1 MALPQY
7 FLQELKYKNDI
18 SEVAASYVNL
28 KRRGKNMIGLCPF
41 HNEKTPSFNIYPENG
56 SFYCFGC
63 NTGGDVIT
71 FIMRIEN
78 LDYIETIRFL
88 AQRSGLQMP
97 EEGIDDSMSRLRTRI
112 LEVNRET
119 ARFYHS
125 TLLSEEGKAG
135 LDYLRRRQLEM
146 NTIKRFGLGYSPSGG
161 FRLVNHLKDKG
172 YTQTEMVQANV
183 AGLSRNN
190 NLYDRF
196 KTRVMFPIIDLRG
209 NVVAFGGRIL
219 TDEKPKYINTSD
231 TPVYH
236 KSSGLFA
243 MNIAKNNT
251 DRQLILAEGYMD
263 VIALHRAGF
272 TGAVASLGTS
282 LTAEQSR
289 VMARYAEEVV
299 ICYDSDEAGQRAT
312 ARAIPILKSAG
323 LFVKVLT
330 VPGNKD
336 PDEFMR
342 MHGENGPVRFKALLE
357 ECGNDIEYKLHRLR
371 GQHNLETAEGRHR
384 YLLAGAEVLS
394 SVDDVL
400 ARDIYAGTL
409 SQETEVNKASIMD
422 MANKIAESQ
431 KKKKYKQQIKAQ
443 NEIPMATS
451 VMNKEKKEN
460 TRIANAEEGILSYL
474 FQNQDQIPA
483 IREKLPEE
491 KMITAFN
498 RRLYGL
504 LLGKTIYDG
513 PQGELFL
520 TDFSAELTPDE
531 MSELARILA
540 RGSTAPI
547 RKVDAEEYIR
557 VIMGGAGFTSA
568 TEIKSASD
576 EDLEN
581 YWKLLKKQK
590 TGGNE

>member
-1 MALPQY
+1 LALPQY
-7 FLQELKYKNDI
+7 FLQELKYKNDM
-18 SEVAASYVNL
+18 SEVASSYVNL

-78 LDYIETIRFL
+78 LDYIEAVRFL
-88 AQRSGLQMP
+88 AQRSGLHLP
-97 EEGIDDSMSRLRTRI
+97 EEGIDNSMSRLRTRI

-125 TLLSEEGKAG
+125 MLLSDEGQIG
-135 LDYLRRRQLEM
+135 LNYLRRRKLDM
-146 NTIKRFGLGYSPSGG
+146 HIIKRFGLGYSPSGG
-161 FRLVNHLKDKG
+161 FRLVNHLKERG
-172 YTQTEMVQANV
+172 YTPNEMIQANV
-183 AGLSRNN
+183 AGLSRNK

-196 KTRVMFPIIDLRG
+196 KSRVMFPIIDLRG

-272 TGAVASLGTS
+272 TGAVASLGTA

-289 VMARYAEEVV
+289 VLARYADEVV
-299 ICYDSDEAGQRAT
+299 ICYDADEAGQRAT

-330 VPGNKD
+330 LPGNKD
-336 PDEFMR
+336 PDEFMDR
-342 MHGENGPVRFKALLE
+342 HGENGPVRFKALLE

-371 GQHNLETAEGRHR
+371 GQHNLETADGRHR
-384 YLLAGAEVLS
+384 YLLAAAEVLAC
-394 SVDDVL
+394 VEDIL
-400 ARDIYAGTL
+400 ARDIYAGGL
-409 SQETEVNKASIMD
+409 SQETDVNKASIMD
-422 MANKIAESQ
+422 MADKIAQVQ
-431 KKKKYKQQIKAQ
+431 KKKKRQQQVKAQ
-443 NEIPMATS
+443 NEIPMAKS
-451 VMNKEKKEN
+451 VINKEKKEN
-460 TRIANAEEGILSYL
+460 TRIANAEEGIITYL
-474 FQNQDQIPA
+474 FQNQDQIPY

-491 KMITAFN
+491 KMVTAFN
-498 RRLYGL
+498 RRVYSL
-504 LLGKTIYDG
+504 LLGKTIHDG
-513 PQGELFL
+513 PQAELFL
-520 TDFSAELTPDE
+520 TDFSAELTTDE

-540 RGSTAPI
+540 RGSTVSV
-547 RKVDAEEYIR
+547 RKVDAEEFIR
-557 VIMGGAGFTSA
+557 VIMGGAGFSSP

-581 YWKLLKKQK
+581 YWKVLKKQK